1 MFFTNYNGG
10 KMLNTEKKTIKNFR
24 QIFKTSEK
32 NVRIPVKQ
40 YLKLFS
46 KYLKPQWRKALVL
59 GILILM
65 TIGMQLISPQVMRYF
80 IDAATGKDV
89 SKTLTPAALIYI
101 TVSILQQ
108 FMSVISTYLG
118 ESVGWTATNAMKED
132 LVHHCLSLD
141 MSFHKVY
148 TPGHM
153 IQRIDDDITA
163 LSNFFSRFTIKV
175 LGNILIIC
183 GVLGLL
189 CRENIRLGVIMTIF
203 VATTLVLLQ
212 KARAKSVPYEK
223 DARRAYGDLS
233 SFVEERL
240 SGTEDIRA
248 NGAEG
253 YVMRKLF
260 MYLRNRNTKQLKSN
274 IIVNSIRISA
284 VVMNTISTCIG
295 LVVGYF
301 TYKAG
306 IATIGTV
313 FLFIMYIDLIFRP
326 VMQLVQQLED
336 LQNASVAIQR
346 IDELYSLK
354 PTIIDGNL
362 SELPEGALGIEFD
375 AVNFVYEEGE
385 DKVINDISFKLEPGK
400 VLGILGRTGSGKT
413 TLTRLISR
421 LYDVTSGEVR
431 LDQINVKDLKIS
443 KIREKIGLVTQ
454 DVQLFNASIRDNLT
468 FFNGSIPD
476 EKIMSVFEELGL
488 IQWFSSLPEGLETKI
503 ISSTNGLSAGEAQL
517 LAMARIFLK
526 DPAIIILDEASSRLD
541 PATENLLS
549 FAIDKLLAGRTGIIV
564 AHRLGTVQRVDEIL
578 ILESGCIKEHGA
590 REVLLRDSSSA
601 FYNLMEKGMEEVMI

>member
-1 MFFTNYNGG
+1 
-10 KMLNTEKKTIKNFR
+10 MLNSEKKTIKNLR
-24 QIFKTSEK
+24 QTFKTSEK
-32 NVRIPVKQ
+32 NVKIPVKQ

-80 IDAATGKDV
+80 IDAATGKEI
-89 SKTLTPAALIYI
+89 SKPLTPAALIYI

-132 LVHHCLSLD
+132 LVSHCLTLD

-189 CRENIRLGVIMTIF
+189 CRENIRLGVIMTAF
-203 VATTLVLLQ
+203 VATTMILLQ
-212 KARAKSVPYEK
+212 KARTKSVPYEK

-233 SFVEERL
+233 GFVEERL

-248 NGAEG
+248 NGAEE

-260 MYLRNRNTKQLKSN
+260 IYLRNRNTKQLKSN

-301 TYKAG
+301 AYKAG

-336 LQNASVAIQR
+336 LQSASVAIQR

-354 PTIIDGNL
+354 PTIIDGNV
-362 SELPEGALGIEFD
+362 SELPEGALGVEFD
-375 AVNFVYEEGE
+375 AVDFVYEEGE
-385 DKVINDISFKLEPGK
+385 DKVINDISFKLEAGK

-431 LDQINVKDLKIS
+431 LDGTNVKDLKIS

-454 DVQLFNASIRDNLT
+454 DVQLFNGSIRDNLT
-468 FFNGSIPD
+468 FFNASISD
-476 EKIMSVFEELGL
+476 EKIMSVFKELGL
-488 IQWFSSLPEGLETKI
+488 MEWFSSLPEGLDTTI
-503 ISSTNGLSAGEAQL
+503 ISSTSGLSAGEAQL

-526 DPAIIILDEASSRLD
+526 NPAIIILDEASSRLD

-549 FAIDKLLAGRTGIIV
+549 FAIDKLLSGRTGIIV